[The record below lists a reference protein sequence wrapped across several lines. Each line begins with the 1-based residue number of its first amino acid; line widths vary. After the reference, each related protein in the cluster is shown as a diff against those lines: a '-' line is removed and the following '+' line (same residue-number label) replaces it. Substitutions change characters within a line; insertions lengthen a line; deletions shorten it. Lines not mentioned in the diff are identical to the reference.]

1 MFTTSPPHVTSY
13 SHDALVNI
21 LQEAIQALAQYLP
34 TALPLYRR
42 LQYRHFSSQSYLLV
56 SSTSNPS
63 NGIAAEGVLQ
73 NARAIAFVDR
83 DQRPETEVWMF
94 GVWEARAEDEVL
106 SEHWMDDAAD
116 HVKALLKKIRD
127 IGLPTTDGHSS
138 TVVGARSCAGKNDQ
152 YNTYVKYANVVLCG
166 TVHERTKDVMIRE
179 GLMAQQD
186 GGIYGRVLGNRK
198 YLFDLRTLGPASRP
212 LPPNLRFAP
221 MRPEYYN
228 LVRSRTPIP
237 RTDRTLSRLPSTA
250 IYPISTVHPHGTP
263 SAPPAPVAWAFLGL
277 DASLTTLHVEPEYRG
292 RGLAKLVTLKLFSD
306 EMDAFGGEEGAVSQG
321 KRWAHADVQEGNVA
335 SYRVMESVGARW
347 SWETY
352 WLKVDVDKAG

>member
-138 TVVGARSCAGKNDQ
+138 TVV
-152 YNTYVKYANVVLCG
+152 
-166 TVHERTKDVMIRE
+166 
-179 GLMAQQD
+179 
-186 GGIYGRVLGNRK
+186 
-198 YLFDLRTLGPASRP
+198 
-212 LPPNLRFAP
+212 
-221 MRPEYYN
+221 
-228 LVRSRTPIP
+228 
-237 RTDRTLSRLPSTA
+237 A